1 MSFEFPADNSAG
13 LVMFDCMQ
21 KLKYIWIAIL
31 GVLFIDASLHLI
43 SWMEWIN
50 IPSEIKFPV
59 RWLLILLLGL
69 FSWRRRSLT
78 SSILMCMFLGI
89 ELAEWFPQAAIES
102 KVFSDIFLRL
112 IKTIIAPLLFS
123 TLVVGIAGHSDLK
136 QVGRMGWKS
145 ILYFEAVTTIALVI
159 GLAAINISQAGVG
172 ADLKAGDQQ
181 IEKANQLLEQ
191 KHSHHVILDIFP
203 ENIAKSVAEN
213 QILQIVIFSILFGIA
228 LAQIKSDRKDR
239 IVQGIEDLSVVMFK
253 FTNLV
258 MYVAPLAV
266 GGAIGYAIATMGY
279 GVLHSLMKLVVTLY
293 VSLFAFIILVLV
305 PIGLLV
311 KLPFK
316 RFIDHITEPLSIAFA
331 TASSEAALP
340 KAMEN
345 LEKMGIPRKVVAFVL
360 PTGYSFNLDGTT
372 LYLSLAAVFVAQV
385 SGIDLTLTQ
394 QIEMCLV
401 LMLTSKGVAG
411 VRGASF
417 LILVGTVASIGL
429 DPQKAFAIL
438 AIDAIMDMGRTSVN
452 LIGNCLATY
461 VIAKWENEV

>member
-1 MSFEFPADNSAG
+1 MGSKSRKGLGHCPISTFQSLPNCPLQWLEIASFSN
-13 LVMFDCMQ
+13 
-21 KLKYIWIAIL
+21 
-31 GVLFIDASLHLI
+31 LFLHLI
-43 SWMEWIN
+43 RWIF
-50 IPSEIKFPV
+50 I
-59 RWLLILLLGL
+59 GL
-69 FSWRRRSLT
+69 MGLYTWRLRSLT
-78 SSILMCMFLGI
+78 AAILLCMFLGI
-89 ELAEWFPQAAIES
+89 EVAEWFPDIAKEL

-136 QVGRMGWKS
+136 QVGRMGLKS
-145 ILYFEAVTTIALVI
+145 IIYFEAVTTIALII
-159 GLAAINISQAGVG
+159 GLVAINLSEAGVG
-172 ADLKAGDQQ
+172 ANFEAGQAQ
-181 IEKANQLLEQ
+181 VEKATALLQQ
-191 KHSHHVILDIFP
+191 KQTHHVILDIFP
-203 ENIAKSVAEN
+203 ENIARSVAEN
-213 QILQIVIFSILFGIA
+213 QILQIVVFSILFGIA
-228 LAQIKSDRKDR
+228 LAMVKGERKDKM
-239 IVQGIEDLSVVMFK
+239 VDAIEGLAQVMFK

-258 MYVAPLAV
+258 MYMAPLAV

-279 GVLHSLMKLVVTLY
+279 GVLQNLLKLVGTLY
-293 VSLFAFIILVLV
+293 AALFAFIVLVLV
-305 PIGLLV
+305 PVGLMV

-316 RFIDHITEPLSIAFA
+316 KFMAHISEPLSIAFA

-345 LEKMGIPRKVVAFVL
+345 LEKMGIPRKVVSFVL

-385 SGIDLTLTQ
+385 CGVNLSVVEQ
-394 QIEMCLV
+394 VQMCLI

-417 LILVGTVASIGL
+417 LILVGTVASLGL

-438 AIDAIMDMGRTSVN
+438 AIDAVMDMGRTSVN

-461 VIAKWENEV
+461 VIAKWEKEI

>member
-1 MSFEFPADNSAG
+1 MNTNRF
-13 LVMFDCMQ
+13 
-21 KLKYIWIAIL
+21 
-31 GVLFIDASLHLI
+31 
-43 SWMEWIN
+43 
-50 IPSEIKFPV
+50 
-59 RWLLILLLGL
+59 LLITTLLLFFTDSL
-69 FSWRRRSLT
+69 FHLLQWFEVAQFNGDLLHIIRWVFIGVMALYAWRIKSLT
-78 SSILMCMFLGI
+78 TSILLCMFIGI
-89 ELAEWFPQAAIES
+89 EFAEWLPDVAKELKI
-102 KVFSDIFLRL
+102 FSDVFLRL

-145 ILYFEAVTTIALVI
+145 LLYFEVVTSIALVI
-159 GLAAINISQAGVG
+159 GLLAINISQAGTG
-172 ADLKAGDQQ
+172 AVFNAQTAQ
-181 IEKANQLLEQ
+181 IEKATQLLEQ
-191 KHSHHVILDIFP
+191 KHSHNVILDIFP
-203 ENIAKSVAEN
+203 ENIARSVAEN
-213 QILQIVIFSILFGIA
+213 QILQIVVFSILFGIA
-228 LAQIKSDRKDR
+228 LAQVKGPRKDKM
-239 IVQGIEDLSVVMFK
+239 VNAIEGLAEIMFK

-258 MYVAPLAV
+258 MYLAPLAV

-279 GVLHSLMKLVVTLY
+279 GVLHSLMKLVATLY
-293 VSLFAFIILVLV
+293 VSLFAFILLVLV
-305 PIGLLV
+305 PIGFLV

-316 RFIDHITEPLSIAFA
+316 KFIQHISEPLSIAFA

-345 LEKMGIPRKVVAFVL
+345 LELMGIPRKVVSFVL

-372 LYLSLAAVFVAQV
+372 LYLSLASVFVAQACGV
-385 SGIDLTLTQ
+385 DLTLPQ

-417 LILVGTVASIGL
+417 LILIGTVSSLGL

-438 AIDAIMDMGRTSVN
+438 AVDAVMDMGRTSVN

-461 VIAKWENEV
+461 VIARWEGEI

>member
-1 MSFEFPADNSAG
+1 
-13 LVMFDCMQ
+13 
-21 KLKYIWIAIL
+21 
-31 GVLFIDASLHLI
+31 
-43 SWMEWIN
+43 
-50 IPSEIKFPV
+50 
-59 RWLLILLLGL
+59 
-69 FSWRRRSLT
+69 
-78 SSILMCMFLGI
+78 MFLGI
-89 ELAEWFPQAAIES
+89 ELAEWFPELAKES

-123 TLVVGIAGHSDLK
+123 TLVVGIAGHSNLK
-136 QVGRMGWKS
+136 QVGRMGLKA
-145 ILYFEAVTTIALVI
+145 IIYFEIVTTIALFI
-159 GLAAINISQAGVG
+159 GLVAINISQAGVG
-172 ADLKAGDQQ
+172 SSLNAQTEQVDKAG
-181 IEKANQLLEQ
+181 NLLSQ
-191 KHSHHVILDIFP
+191 KQTHNVILDIFP

-228 LAQIKSDRKDR
+228 LAQL
-239 IVQGIEDLSVVMFK
+239 QGETKTKMVSAIEGLAQVMFK

-266 GGAIGYAIATMGY
+266 GGAIGYAVASMGY
-279 GVLHSLMKLVVTLY
+279 GVLHDLIKLLVTLY
-293 VSLFAFIILVLV
+293 VALVVFVIAVLV

-316 RFIDHITEPLSIAFA
+316 RFIAHIAEPLSIAFA

-360 PTGYSFNLDGTT
+360 PTGFSFNLDGTT
-372 LYLSLAAVFVAQV
+372 LYLSLASVFVAQV
-385 SGIDLTLTQ
+385 CGIDLTIGQ
-394 QIEMCLV
+394 QISMCLV

-417 LILVGTVASIGL
+417 LILVSTVASLGL

-438 AIDAIMDMGRTSVN
+438 AIDAFMDMGRTSVN

-461 VIAKWENEV
+461 VVAKWEGEV